1 MNQGEKKA
9 EREKV
14 ACVIHGVEYV
24 ISSHKENLRVEELI
38 ANNPRKE
45 TILIL
50 ESTVDY
56 LKAYKKLLLVRYNN
70 VGNE

>member
-9 EREKV
+9 VREKI
-14 ACVIHGVEYV
+14 ACIIHGVEYV
-24 ISSHKENLRVEELI
+24 ISHHKENLRV
-38 ANNPRKE
+38 ANKYPMVGNE
-45 TILIL
+45 TVLVL

-56 LKAYKKLLLVRYNN
+56 LTAYRKLLLVRYNN

>member
-1 MNQGEKKA
+1 MNIGEKKA
-9 EREKV
+9 AREKV
-14 ACVIHGVEYV
+14 ACIIHGVEYI
-24 ISSHKENLRVEELI
+24 ISHHQENLRQAVKCK
-38 ANNPRKE
+38 AVGKE